1 MKKNILMVAF
11 AVAAMLVLNSCGSS
25 QKTAVP
31 HASKSEMEN
40 PYGSEVFKTEAE
52 LYAEAMPGKRASGKG
67 VSASESAA
75 RQLAEA
81 DARAQFSRAIDAAII
96 SASKSVGFDITQYA
110 GGDNEGQT
118 VTDGGQQQN
127 TLVKSISS
135 NIVANTNVVKTN
147 KFFGKDRKFTVFV
160 CLEYN
165 GSIAEI
171 AQKAAQQVKQRIPD
185 EARKK
190 IQDENGKFEQEIEK
204 GLAEK

>member
-1 MKKNILMVAF
+1 MKKNILMAAF
-11 AVAAMLVLNSCGSS
+11 AAVAMLFLGSCGSS
-25 QKTAVP
+25 QKVP
-31 HASKSEMEN
+31 QASKSEIEN

-67 VSASESAA
+67 ISASESAA

-118 VTDGGQQQN
+118 VTDGGLQQN

-135 NIVANTNVVKTN
+135 NIVANTNVVKMN
-147 KFFGKDRKFTVFV
+147 KFYGKDRKFTVFV

-171 AQKAAQQVKQRIPD
+171 AKKAAQQIQQRIPD
-185 EARKK
+185 EDRKK
-190 IQDENGKFEQEIEK
+190 IQDENSKFEQEIEK
-204 GLAEK
+204 GLSEK